1 MLLSA
6 RVLPVEEF
14 FQLGTFGAAS
24 VQRDYIWDT
33 QESED
38 LLADVERA
46 CAAYYPEPEVAG
58 GPRIS
63 VVAAAVEDEGRDDPA
78 SAPTGKDGVPGYHLG
93 PVVLRA
99 AGGRAFE
106 IFDGL
111 QRATTL
117 TILLCVLRDLT
128 ASEALRERI
137 GALIHDGAAVR
148 LTFPG
153 ADRTLYAEIQT
164 GNQAIRSFRRA
175 VSARGER
182 LRRSRAVFH
191 RYLGHWDQDRLSRF
205 SDFLLARTYFV
216 VTETESEAMARQVFI
231 TANGRGVLL
240 RPIDIFKGQLLDIAG
255 SGEAGEQAARRWQG
269 ILHVAGDGIEDFMR
283 AYDFAKRCEPQGAD
297 HLAKLAA
304 HIEKHHGAS
313 RLEAVLDEILR
324 HASAWMWLLEKLKS
338 APATPADMDI
348 WRLRFFKW
356 FEWRP
361 VALAWYHEYN
371 EKRGQKAGG
380 AGTKAET
387 AFKQR
392 FAALHRIC
400 MMMTLAKFSAN
411 DRARIFGK
419 ALSQKRNPFSTNSLR
434 PGALTFWPQQVV
446 RIQESLATPLYDD
459 EIRLPLMR
467 WLEFHG
473 GRLQRGRRRRLCV
486 RGACAAATARAKL
499 AMAQGFPRRRG
510 ALFRLPF
517 HRQSRADGLY
527 RKPENHQSRFPP
539 EAAGHQGAGE
549 EISDAGQYRRQ
560 ELLDARR
567 YPRAR
572 RHDDRFGLR
581 APQHP
586 ALPAPVIAKI

>member
-6 RVLPVEEF
+6 RVLPVEDF

-46 CAAYYPEPEVAG
+46 CAAYYPEPEAAE

-63 VVAAAVEDEGRDDPA
+63 VVAAAGEDEGRDDPA
-78 SAPTGKDGVPGYHLG
+78 SAPTGRDGPSGYHLG
-93 PVVLRA
+93 SVVLRV
-99 AGGRAFE
+99 AGSRAFE

-128 ASEALRERI
+128 QLEPLRQRI
-137 GALIHDGAAVR
+137 GALIHDGEATR
-148 LTFPG
+148 LNFPG
-153 ADRTLYAEIQT
+153 ADRTLYAEIQA

-191 RYLGHWDQDRLSRF
+191 RYLAHWDQDRLSRF
-205 SDFLLARTYFV
+205 GEFLLTRTYFV

-231 TANGRGVLL
+231 TANSRGVLL

-255 SGEAGEQAARRWQG
+255 GGEAGEQAARRWHG
-269 ILHVAGDGIEDFMR
+269 ILHVAGGSIEEFMR
-283 AYDFAKRCEPQGAD
+283 AYDFVKRCEPQGAD
-297 HLAKLAA
+297 HLAKLAVL
-304 HIEKHHGAS
+304 IEKDYGES
-313 RLEAVLDEILR
+313 RMEAVLDEMLR
-324 HASAWMWLLEKLKS
+324 HASAWMWLSEKLKS
-338 APATPADMDI
+338 VPSTPLDMDI

-361 VALAWYHEYN
+361 VALAWYHEYS

-419 ALSQKRNPFSTNSLR
+419 ALAQKRNPFSTNPLR
-434 PGALTFWPQQVV
+434 PGALTFWPQQIV
-446 RIQESLATPLYDD
+446 RIQESLATPLHDD

-467 WLEFHG
+467 WLEVHV
-473 GRLQRGRRRRLCV
+473 RRPMRGHRRCV
-486 RGACAAATARAKL
+486 GVGGACAAAAARAKF
-499 AMAQGFPRRRG
+499 AMAQGFPR
-510 ALFRLPF
+510 
-517 HRQSRADGLY
+517 
-527 RKPENHQSRFPP
+527 
-539 EAAGHQGAGE
+539 
-549 EISDAGQYRRQ
+549 
-560 ELLDARR
+560 
-567 YPRAR
+567 
-572 RHDDRFGLR
+572 
-581 APQHP
+581 
-586 ALPAPVIAKI
+586 